1 MADTVV
7 VEDDLSEFVVTKVER
22 KRERVKVAIDWCSD
36 AIIKLIFAVRDKQLL
51 WNPEHSDHMSKLK
64 RDAVWKEIAH
74 EVFDDQY
81 EADQLVAKWNNLRIQ
96 FKSYWAKHRRSWAD
110 RGGKQISW
118 KYYKPML
125 FIAGNKR
132 SSVKM
137 ESLDE
142 IKHLPKSTPVRSTKM
157 AQVKRRLTC
166 PEHVSPKFSSPTSNR
181 HSTTAGGEQQSV
193 QKVEKPDSFQVFG
206 NFVAEELRKIPD
218 LVLANQVQRKLN
230 RYLMDCMDEVDAAY
244 CHQSISNN

>member
-1 MADTVV
+1 MAPRSNIWMYFTKGVLSGECNECGATIKTMGNTMNMWNHLQRRHPREYAMARGQQPAEFESTDHDPLAAEVV
-7 VEDDLSEFVVTKVER
+7 VEATGTVLEDGSFQMD
-22 KRERVKVAIDWCSD
+22 I
-36 AIIKLIFAVRDKQLL
+36 
-51 WNPEHSDHMSKLK
+51 
-64 RDAVWKEIAH
+64 
-74 EVFDDQY
+74 
-81 EADQLVAKWNNLRIQ
+81 NNTTQHITE
-96 FKSYWAKHRRSWAD
+96 
-110 RGGKQISW
+110 
-118 KYYKPML
+118 
-125 FIAGNKR
+125 
-132 SSVKM
+132 